1 MGTSTIVFLLI
12 GVVGVAVVAL
22 LLRSNGKAS
31 SKKKPASITKARTGV
46 TRTAEHAKSPP
57 MNNYKAT
64 SITCGEN
71 ACAAVRAIK
80 DKRFLVKDKDIP
92 PIPVPGCDA
101 KKCTCIYA
109 HHEDRREDDHERR
122 GPRGLRTDLHSY
134 TAESERRTKR
144 GRRKT
149 DWE

>member
-1 MGTSTIVFLLI
+1 MSASTIAFLFI
-12 GVVGVAVVAL
+12 GIVAVVVVAL
-22 LLRSNGKAS
+22 VLRSNGKAAG
-31 SKKKPASITKARTGV
+31 KTKAASVPKARTAR
-46 TRTAEHAKSPP
+46 TRTAEQARSPATS
-57 MNNYKAT
+57 NYKAT

-109 HHEDRREDDHERR
+109 HHEDRREEDNDRR
-122 GPRGLRTDLHSY
+122 GPRGLRSDLHSF
-134 TAESERRTKR
+134 AMGAERRTKR
-144 GRRKT
+144 GRRKS
-149 DWE
+149 DHE